1 MDFSTLDFS
10 TLDFVFIK
18 DCVLI
23 ALCAACALYCA
34 MLSRRLKALSNMR
47 SGVGASIISLT
58 EAIET
63 THQAS
68 QASRRDITNSIQEM
82 QDLILQADGK
92 ANALEARMM
101 EIRRDIK
108 MANEVAHAL
117 DSVVN
122 SKAPAAI
129 DRIRVASDKLIELAR
144 TQKANQNKSQASN
157 DPAKVNS

>member
-144 TQKANQNKSQASN
+144 TQRANQNKSQAPN